1 MCHIPKKAIRQRLK
15 IVIRLSL
22 KPRVRYFQAVVMI
35 TGPLVEYA
43 LLTLVFK
50 SSFSHNRKDEYS
62 EERKAKGER
71 MAMSSMT

>member
-1 MCHIPKKAIRQRLK
+1 
-15 IVIRLSL
+15 
-22 KPRVRYFQAVVMI
+22 MI

-71 MAMSSMT
+71 MATSSMT